1 MHAHLAHKLLAQK
14 VADLDEGAALADG
27 AVDGEMGVDGAHL
40 VLVALN
46 EVYTRR
52 YAARIKRSLAA
63 IALSIVTLFEIT
75 SSLSYYASP
84 HSDMIQYVKFWI
96 SEPYLMG
103 MFSVHS
109 KFINPEKAL
118 HKLY

>member
-1 MHAHLAHKLLAQK
+1 MHAHLAHELLSK
-14 VADLDEGAALADG
+14 EVSDLDEGAALRDG

-63 IALSIVTLFEIT
+63 VALSIVTLF
-75 SSLSYYASP
+75 
-84 HSDMIQYVKFWI
+84 
-96 SEPYLMG
+96 
-103 MFSVHS
+103 
-109 KFINPEKAL
+109 
-118 HKLY
+118 